1 MRNFIRIDGTR
12 YYTSN
17 YIRYTSNY
25 IRDNQRPKAIV
36 KAIGIG
42 LLCLFIALIIK

>member
-1 MRNFIRIDGTR
+1 MRSFIRVDGTR
-12 YYTSN
+12 YYTSDF
-17 YIRYTSNY
+17 

-42 LLCLFIALIIK
+42 LLCIFIAFIIN